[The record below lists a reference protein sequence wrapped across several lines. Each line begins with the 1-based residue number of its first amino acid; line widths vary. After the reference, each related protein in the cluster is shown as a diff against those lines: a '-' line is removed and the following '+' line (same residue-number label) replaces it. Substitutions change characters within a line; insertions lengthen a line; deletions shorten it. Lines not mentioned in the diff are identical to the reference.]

1 MSNIGLFFELGLGG
15 RGRLLYLGSSMLDN
29 RVGQVLVVSL
39 PEDKERRSHIQKH
52 FAETGIRDYSYV
64 DGIPFNSEAVKQFYL
79 SGRVKEFPNC
89 FRCNKP
95 ACECVNNIL
104 IPQQVANWLAFKKTW
119 VKAAIYHGL
128 TLVCEDDVLFYP
140 GAMNRF
146 SKALDQIDIHT
157 DSPLLVRLAHS
168 GLTDNVDLNEIDEI
182 NILDT
187 VVMSNVAFIM
197 NAPMARLLLAN
208 FHLIET
214 TSDIFIHDWCAKF
227 EGVNAY
233 TVEPLLA
240 TDLSFNKNFA
250 RFVSRI
256 HPKGMNE
263 EDEKRKKTHIKRVS
277 SPKEYQ
283 QTLQC
288 WLDN

>member
-1 MSNIGLFFELGLGG
+1 
-15 RGRLLYLGSSMLDN
+15 MLDK
-29 RVGQVLVVSL
+29 RIDQVLVVSL

-64 DGIPFNSEAVKQFYL
+64 DGISFNSEAVKQFYL
-79 SGRVKEFPNC
+79 SGRVKAFPNC

-119 VKAAIYHGL
+119 VKAAIYDGL
-128 TLVCEDDVLFYP
+128 TLICEDDVLFYP
-140 GAMNRF
+140 GAMDWL
-146 SKALDQIDIHT
+146 SKALDQIDILT

-168 GLTDNVDLNEIDEI
+168 GMSDDVDLNLLSDI
-182 NILDT
+182 NINDK
-187 VVMSNVAFIM
+187 VAMSNVAFIM

-208 FHLIET
+208 FNLIET
-214 TSDIFIHDWCAKF
+214 TSDIFIHDWCAKL
-227 EGVNAY
+227 EGVKAF
-233 TVEPLLA
+233 TLEPLLA

-263 EDEKRKKTHIKRVS
+263 EDKKRMETHIKRVGS
-277 SPKEYQ
+277 AKEYQ
-283 QTLQC
+283 QILQR
-288 WLDN
+288 WLES